1 MFVHELETRKEDLHT
16 VRREI
21 MKKSIQYIILT
32 CAVSWAAA
40 GIAVLLGLRGG
51 QTAVFNVVQRLAFM
65 VFAAAYMLLPA
76 VCAIILQ
83 VIHNEKPFRNLNI
96 SFKLNWWF
104 LIAGIVPFIY
114 SFMALGIS
122 LLFPN
127 VSFSATAEG
136 FLSSLPAEQADIAE
150 LAAQQI
156 SKFPPVVFLLIQ
168 IANALIAGYTINAL
182 FGLGEELGW
191 RGYLLKALQNKK
203 FLPVS
208 LIIGA
213 VWGLWHFPLILL
225 GHNYPQHPAAGVGMM
240 IIFCILLTPMMIYI
254 VIKSRSVITAA
265 IFHGVNN
272 AIAGISILYL
282 SGGSDITNGVTGI
295 AGFIALLLV
304 NLVFYLYDKFIT
316 KENIFT
322 KIVREYGI

>member
-1 MFVHELETRKEDLHT
+1 
-16 VRREI
+16 
-21 MKKSIQYIILT
+21 MKRSIQYIILT

-40 GIAVLLGLRGG
+40 GTAILLGLRGG
-51 QTAVFNVVQRLAFM
+51 QRAIYNIQGLIYM

-76 VCAIILQ
+76 ICAIILQ
-83 VIHNEKPFRNLNI
+83 LIHKEKPFRNLGV

-127 VSFSATAEG
+127 VSFSVTAEG
-136 FLSSLPAEQADIAE
+136 FLSGLPEEQAEI
-150 LAAQQI
+150 AAQQL
-156 SKFPPVVFLLIQ
+156 SKFPPAVFLLMQ
-168 IANALIAGYTINAL
+168 VLNALIAGYTINAL

-191 RGYLLKALQNKK
+191 RGYLLKALQDKK
-203 FLPVS
+203 LLPAS
-208 LIIGA
+208 LITGA

-225 GHNYPQHPAAGVGMM
+225 GHNYPQHPVAGVGMM
-240 IIFCILLTPMMIYI
+240 VVFCILLTPMMIYI

-265 IFHGVNN
+265 ILHGANN
-272 AIAGISILYL
+272 AIAGITVLYL

-295 AGFIALLLV
+295 AGFAALLLV
-304 NLVFYLYDKFIT
+304 NLAFYLYDKYIT
-316 KENIFT
+316 KENLFT
-322 KIVREYGI
+322 KTIGEY